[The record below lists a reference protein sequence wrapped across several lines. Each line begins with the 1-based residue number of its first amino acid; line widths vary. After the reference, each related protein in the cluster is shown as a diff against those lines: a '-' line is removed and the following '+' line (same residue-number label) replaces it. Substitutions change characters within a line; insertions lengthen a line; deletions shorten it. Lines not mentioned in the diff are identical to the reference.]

1 MSWLYVFS
9 RLCRINNVVIIKK
22 VAKHV
27 ANRNNENITTLRQV
41 MTFTNIGIIISAKKR
56 LT

>member
-9 RLCRINNVVIIKK
+9 RLCRINNVVIIEK

-41 MTFTNIGIIISAKKR
+41 ITFTNIGIIISAKKR